1 MTMRVHKTRFTAAE
15 LVQLSI
21 PGKRLELVKGELFE
35 MAPAGGRHGSVAMR
49 LGILLGA
56 YVMEHRLGETFA
68 AETGFILR
76 RNPDTV
82 RAPDAAFVAA
92 DRLPEGELPSGFLEM
107 APDLAVEVVSP
118 SDSRRDV
125 AEKVA
130 DWLRAGTRLVWV
142 LDPATRSAAVYRSM
156 VDAQQL
162 LSEDDRLD
170 GAQVVPGFSCALAEL
185 FS

>member
-1 MTMRVHKTRFTAAE
+1 MRVHKKLFTAAE
-15 LVQLSI
+15 LLKLSI

-56 YVMEHRLGETFA
+56 YVIDHRLGETFA

-76 RNPDTV
+76 LNPDTV

-92 DRLPEGELPSGFLEM
+92 DRLPGGEPPIGFVEL
-107 APDLAVEVVSP
+107 APDLAVEVLSP
-118 SDSRRDV
+118 SDRPGEV
-125 AEKVA
+125 AEKVE
-130 DWLRAGTRLVWV
+130 DWLRAGTRLGWV
-142 LDPATRSAAVYRSM
+142 IDPATRSATVHRSLDD
-156 VDAQQL
+156 VQE

-170 GAQVVPGFSCALAEL
+170 GEQVVPGFSCALGEV
-185 FS
+185 FG

>member
-1 MTMRVHKTRFTAAE
+1 MRVHKKLFTAAE
-15 LVQLSI
+15 LLKLSI

-56 YVMEHRLGETFA
+56 YVIDHRLGETFA

-76 RNPDTV
+76 LNPDTV

-92 DRLPEGELPSGFLEM
+92 DRLPGGEPPIGFVEL
-107 APDLAVEVVSP
+107 APDLAVEVLSP
-118 SDSRRDV
+118 SDRPGEV
-125 AEKVA
+125 AEKVE

-142 LDPATRSAAVYRSM
+142 IDPATRSATVHRSLDD
-156 VDAQQL
+156 VQE

-170 GAQVVPGFSCALAEL
+170 GEQVVPGFSCALGEV
-185 FS
+185 FG